1 MLIALR
7 VFPFR
12 GCFAALTLATIP
24 QDGAR
29 AWARERKPSEAKQYV
44 TGKFVAA
51 HFKVSKLVANAV
63 VAFLSRARV
72 INAAPALEEMRAR
85 AGNDRLL
92 SAAGQAAEAAIAAG
106 TLPRP
111 VVSASEAT
119 ALPPNVFVT
128 TGRSS
133 RLVHNNVGYK
143 GVRRGCKAGEFLA
156 ELFDG
161 PTRYRLGTFA
171 TAVEA
176 AEAYDRAV
184 IRVRAVTAA
193 SQLNFP
199 LERYANANADAKAKA
214 EGKAAPAAAAQAEP
228 TMQPEPARAEED
240 PLAPPVVTLAEAAGV
255 CA

>member
-1 MLIALR
+1 VSQDAVR
-7 VFPFR
+7 TWAQAR
-12 GCFAALTLATIP
+12 SAA
-24 QDGAR
+24 
-29 AWARERKPSEAKQYV
+29 EAKRYV

-72 INAAPALEEMRAR
+72 VNAAHELQEARTR
-85 AGNDRLL
+85 AGTERLL

-106 TLPRP
+106 TLRRP

-143 GVRRGCKAGEFLA
+143 GVRRAAKAGEFTA

-184 IRVRAVTAA
+184 IRVRPVTTA

-199 LERYANANADAKAKA
+199 LERYAAANNRKGSESA
-214 EGKAAPAAAAQAEP
+214 AAPAAAANAEP
-228 TMQPEPARAEED
+228 QLQPAPARLEED
-240 PLAPPVVTLAEAAGV
+240 PLAPPVVTLAEVAGV